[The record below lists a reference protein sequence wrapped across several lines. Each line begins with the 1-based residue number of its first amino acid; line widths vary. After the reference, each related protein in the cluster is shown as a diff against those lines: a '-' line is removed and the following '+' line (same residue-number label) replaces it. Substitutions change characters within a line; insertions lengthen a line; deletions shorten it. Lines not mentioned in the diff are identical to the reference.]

1 MIRAL
6 VLLLILCTDLSC
18 PELVGAELMGAAPV
32 SRDDPEGAESSH
44 RAISSAAGL
53 AVVVTAHPLATDA
66 AREMLKQGGDAVD
79 ALVAAQTVLAV
90 VEPQSSGLGGGGFL
104 LHWNARQ
111 QTLEVL
117 DGREQAPSSSQPDDL
132 LRPDGR
138 PIPWREASSQLRAI
152 GIPGTV
158 ALLWDAHQRFGR
170 LPWDSTFQPAINLA
184 RDGFRPTPRLLR
196 SISLAKRIGT
206 GHSPGF
212 DQLYRPGGE
221 PPSLDQVFRNPVLG
235 DTLAQI
241 ARDGGPTFYDGVL
254 ASQILNGIADLGSNE
269 QAFQGWSS
277 ADLKNYSVIRRRPV
291 CHPIQRWRLCTV
303 PPPSGGGLAI
313 LQTLALLDAT
323 GAIST
328 PGRPKAWQRFAT
340 ALQWADADRSYW
352 VNDPND
358 WPVPMQGLLAPQYLR
373 GRAKAMLDQPDS
385 LPGPGLPPG
394 RSHYP
399 FARTSPGIEQGT
411 THLSIVD
418 RHGNMAVYTGS
429 VETVF
434 GSRHV
439 VAGMVMN
446 NQLTDFAFR
455 PVIQGR
461 PVANRRRP
469 GKRPMSSMAPLIV
482 FEQGQPV
489 LAVGSPGGRTIPHFI
504 SRVLMASLL
513 WGLTPEQS
521 VAMPHLSIR
530 GNGLV
535 AERDSPIPWP
545 FAWTELSR
553 GEQEIKSQPLNSGIA
568 LLQLIQGRWHGVA
581 DPRREGTAIAL
592 P

>member
-6 VLLLILCTDLSC
+6 VLLLILCADF
-18 PELVGAELMGAAPV
+18 ADAAPV
-32 SRDDPEGAESSH
+32 SRDDPEGAQSSQ
-44 RAISSAAGL
+44 RTISSAAGL
-53 AVVVTAHPLATDA
+53 AVVVTAHPLATAA
-66 AREMLKQGGDAVD
+66 ARTMLMQGGDAVD

-111 QTLEVL
+111 QQLDVI

-132 LRPDGR
+132 LKPDGR
-138 PIPWREASSQLRAI
+138 PLPWREASSQLRAI

-170 LPWDSTFQPAINLA
+170 LPWERTFQPAITLA
-184 RDGFRPTPRLLR
+184 RDGFRPTPRLMR

-206 GHSPGF
+206 SHSSGF

-221 PPSLDQVFRNPVLG
+221 LPRLDQPFRNPALG
-235 DTLAQI
+235 ATLEQI
-241 ARDGGPTFYDGVL
+241 ARAGGPTFYDGAL
-254 ASQILNGIADLGSNE
+254 AAQILKGMADLGSNE
-269 QAFQGWSS
+269 QAFQGWSA

-313 LQTLALLDAT
+313 LQTLALLEAT
-323 GAIST
+323 GPMPAPT
-328 PGRPKAWQRFAT
+328 RPDAWQRFAT

-352 VNDPND
+352 VNDPSD
-358 WPVPMQGLLAPQYLR
+358 WPVPMEGLLAPRYLR
-373 GRAKAMLDQPDS
+373 RRSKAMLDQPES
-385 LPGPGLPPG
+385 IPGPGLPPG

-399 FARTSPGIEQGT
+399 FAKTKPSVEQGT

-418 RHGNMAVYTGS
+418 RHGNLAVYTGS

-455 PVIQGR
+455 PAIQGR

-469 GKRPMSSMAPLIV
+469 GKRPRSSMAPLIV
-482 FEQGQPV
+482 FEKDQPI
-489 LAVGSPGGRTIPHFI
+489 LALGSPGGRTIPHFI
-504 SRVLMASLL
+504 SRVLMASLF
-513 WGLTPEQS
+513 WGLPPEQS

-530 GNGLV
+530 GNRLV
-535 AERDSPIPWP
+535 LERDSPIPWP
-545 FAWTELSR
+545 FAWTALSAGKR
-553 GEQEIKSQPLNSGIA
+553 AIKSQPLSSGIA
-568 LLQLIQGRWHGVA
+568 LLQRIDGRWHGVA
-581 DPRREGTAIAL
+581 DPRREGTAVAL